1 MVEADVV
8 GEEVGEEVA
17 DELFP
22 LVDADVVEFEAVPD
36 PPVKVKYA
44 L

>member
-1 MVEADVV
+1 LVLEAELV
-8 GEEVGEEVA
+8 GEELA
-17 DELFP
+17 DELLP
-22 LVDADVVEFEAVPD
+22 LDDEDMVEFDATPD

>member
-1 MVEADVV
+1 VVEADVV
-8 GEEVGEEVA
+8 GEEVV
-17 DELFP
+17 DELLP
-22 LVDADVVEFEAVPD
+22 LVDADVVEFDAVPD